1 MISQEWREEMQRFGQ
16 SCYDEGY
23 RQGLLGKEYTGRTF
37 IGYYGW
43 LDGSFHAIQ
52 EKGGQK
58 NVILKVKGG

>member
-43 LDGSFHAIQ
+43 LDGSFHAI
-52 EKGGQK
+52 
-58 NVILKVKGG
+58 